1 MSRVARLALVLV
13 LGAATTAWAQEPP
26 SPRDPV
32 PPRDVPRATIP
43 PSGSVGSNV
52 VDLTP
57 GDPAPDFQLD
67 SSLGQPLTR
76 ADLMGHWSVIVF
88 DRGRSGFRDFGS
100 LEDAMHDLDA
110 KLVGFCQDGEG
121 ALGWFA
127 RQNHLDFPLLSD
139 PTGETAQLFGMWD
152 DDTSSIQ
159 PGLVILDE
167 RGMVRTV
174 LQSDA
179 LHPGEVLAIARHA
192 IRGD

>member
-1 MSRVARLALVLV
+1 MPRVACLALVLV
-13 LGAATTAWAQEPP
+13 LGVAVPAGAQEPP

-32 PPRDVPRATIP
+32 PPIDVPRTTIP

-57 GDPAPDFQLD
+57 GDPAPDFRLD

-76 ADLMGHWSVIVF
+76 ADLLGHWSVIVF
-88 DRGRSGFRDFGS
+88 DRGRSGFGEFGS
-100 LEDAMHDLDA
+100 LDDAMHDLDA
-110 KLVGFCQDGEG
+110 VLVGFCQDGE
-121 ALGWFA
+121 ATLGEFA
-127 RQNHLDFPLLSD
+127 RRNRIASPLLSD

-159 PGLVILDE
+159 PGLVIVDE
-167 RGMVRTV
+167 RGMVRAV

-179 LHPGEVLAIARHA
+179 LHPGEVLAIARHT